1 MHSHRA
7 FGRCRSDAGR
17 RPPSLLRYRGES
29 APELAGF
36 VEAARAHVGAP
47 SLGSGIADLDWP
59 SYAAGRSRVHRG
71 FFFPLSSSQGPVQ
84 GGRPCHNSAFLQGTG
99 TERAARELGIPIC
112 ADLSVAESAL
122 RSGGI
127 VYLPLEFIA
136 PDLFE
141 LVGLRS
147 LLGFVHP

>member
-1 MHSHRA
+1 M
-7 FGRCRSDAGR
+7 
-17 RPPSLLRYRGES
+17 
-29 APELAGF
+29 
-36 VEAARAHVGAP
+36 V
-47 SLGSGIADLDWP
+47 
-59 SYAAGRSRVHRG
+59 VHG
-71 FFFPLSSSQGPVQ
+71 
-84 GGRPCHNSAFLQGTG
+84 HSAFLQGTG